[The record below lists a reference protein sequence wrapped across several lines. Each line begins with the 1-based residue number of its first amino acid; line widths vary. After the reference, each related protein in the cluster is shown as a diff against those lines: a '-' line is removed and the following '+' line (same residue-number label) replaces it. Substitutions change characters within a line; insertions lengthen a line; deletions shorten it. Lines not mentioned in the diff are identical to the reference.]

1 MWLKKLGKLVK
12 IQILA
17 IAAKLALRILICY
30 KMYMYILE
38 DSTPENFYSG
48 EAVYLKGAGFMLRS
62 T

>member
-30 KMYMYILE
+30 KMYMYILKII
-38 DSTPENFYSG
+38 PESKYK
-48 EAVYLKGAGFMLRS
+48 LKENVQYYVSNRIK
-62 T
+62 